1 MSIFKQVIERA
12 EAIKAEKRARAEANP
27 LPRRALRDSA
37 HESRVTVK
45 LNGRTLYVLRRTE
58 VSATD
63 MARQGRY
70 RGMTVFE
77 FQRFGKDMKRCG
89 GCGMMRRRDQF
100 SPDPDHADGL
110 KSWCKKCRAEVER
123 EAYRGGR
130 RKRKKTRSN
139 AIPKGHFV
147 GAQRRKGGK

>member
-1 MSIFKQVIERA
+1 MSIFRQVIERA
-12 EAIKAEKRARAEANP
+12 EAIKAERRARAEANP

-58 VSATD
+58 VNAMD
-63 MARQGRY
+63 LARQGRH

-77 FQRFGKDMKRCG
+77 FQRFGKDYARCAA
-89 GCGMMRRRDQF
+89 CGMMRRRNAF
-100 SPDPDHADGL
+100 SPDPAHADGL
-110 KSWCKKCRAEVER
+110 KSWCKKCRAEAER

-130 RKRKKTRSN
+130 RKRKKMQSTQS
-139 AIPKGHFV
+139 
-147 GAQRRKGGK
+147 QRDTS